1 VRAVGR
7 NDRTPRTQSGL
18 RHLHINSRATP
29 DDGGLALS
37 RHGDQEDATAIEA
50 AGWNQIG

>member
-1 VRAVGR
+1 M
-7 NDRTPRTQSGL
+7 
-18 RHLHINSRATP
+18 HINSRATP

-50 AGWNQIG
+50 ADGNRGG